1 MPRSRSS
8 SSTDTPLLE
17 VGRVDRPHG
26 IRGEVAVSLVTNR
39 VERLAPG
46 AVLQTDNGPLTV
58 RSSRPHKGRH
68 LVVFE
73 GVHTREAAED
83 LKGTVLLGEPID
95 DPDEVWVHD
104 LIGSRLIDQH
114 GVDRGCV
121 VGVIANPASDLLELD
136 SGALVPMGFV
146 VTVEPGQPIEVDVP
160 RGLFDED
167 DVDAPPGTLDED
179 EVEPDS
185 ARGDS

>member
-1 MPRSRSS
+1 M
-8 SSTDTPLLE
+8 LE

-46 AVLQTDNGPLTV
+46 AVLQTDAGPLTV
-58 RSSRPHKGRH
+58 RSSRPHQGRH

-95 DPDEVWVHD
+95 DPDELWVHD
-104 LIGSRLIDQH
+104 LIGSRLVDQH

-121 VGVIANPASDLLELD
+121 VGVVANPASDLLELD
-136 SGALVPMGFV
+136 RGALVPMHFV
-146 VTVEPGQPIEVDVP
+146 VTVEPGELIEVDVP
-160 RGLFDED
+160 PGLFDE
-167 DVDAPPGTLDED
+167 T
-179 EVEPDS
+179 EPDV
-185 ARGDS
+185 APELYDEAEPDQGRGEP